1 MRLFVAV
8 NLPTA
13 TRGRLWDVVEPLR
26 AGEYPVKWVDA
37 AALHL
42 TVKFLGDMDEAK
54 RVEVEKGLEAAAGDT
69 RRFNLA
75 VGEFGTF
82 PAVKPPRVLWVG
94 CETLPVLELLT
105 DGVEREMAA
114 IGFPVEGRPFRPH
127 VTIGRVKRDARPAQ
141 LEGLRDQLESLEFF
155 EEPNIESIDLMRSHL
170 GPTGPR
176 YERLFAVEFT

>member
-13 TRGRLWDVVEPLR
+13 TRGRLWEEVEPLR
-26 AGEYPVKWVDA
+26 AGKYPVKWVDA

-42 TVKFLGDMDEAK
+42 TVKFLGDVDEAK
-54 RVEVEKGLEAAAGDT
+54 RVEVERGLEAAVGDT
-69 RRFNLA
+69 KTFNLA

-82 PAVKPPRVLWVG
+82 PPVKQPRVLWVG
-94 CETLPVLELLT
+94 CETLPVLELLA

-141 LEGLRDQLESLEFF
+141 LEGLRDQLKSLEFF

-176 YERLFAVEFT
+176 YELLSAVEFT